1 MNSVMSSRLVFTFSA
16 AAALVAAG
24 CATTSPQEKSAYD
37 QARAEV
43 QRLEADPLAQQA
55 AARPLSEARID
66 LANAE
71 TAARNHITDD
81 AIHWSYL
88 ATRQAQIGEA
98 MTAELRAHQQIERA
112 DQERNQI
119 VQDAQRRRE
128 QVAERQAYEA
138 EQRAQQAE
146 QELAQLKQQQQNE
159 ETQRKIE
166 DAQQRA
172 QLAQQQAEQTQAQA
186 HQQAQQEIAQAR
198 QQAEEQQTRAQQE
211 IEEAHR
217 QEQQARAQLQA
228 MQAHQTNR
236 GPVIVLGSNL
246 LFATGRDEIQPGAM
260 PSLRQI
266 AGFLRDHPNEKL
278 RIEGYTDSSGSD
290 DVNDP
295 LSQRRAEAVAR
306 ALESEGVDASRI
318 QAIGRGS
325 SMPLASNDTAAGR
338 QQNRRVEIVFSNPE
352 GQFAQQVAEGTEQT
366 EH

>member
-1 MNSVMSSRLVFTFSA
+1 MKSVMSPRLVWTCSA
-16 AAALVAAG
+16 AALLAA

-43 QRLEADPLAQQA
+43 QRLEADPLAEQA
-55 AARPLSEARID
+55 AAKPLSEARVD

-71 TAARNHITDD
+71 TAAKNHLTDD

-98 MTAELRAHQQIERA
+98 MTAELRAHQQIARA

-128 QVAERQAYEA
+128 DAAERQAREA

-159 ETQRKIE
+159 ETQRQVDE
-166 DAQQRA
+166 AQQRA
-172 QLAQQQAEQTQAQA
+172 QLAQQQAEQAQAQA
-186 HQQAQQEIAQAR
+186 RQQAQQEVAQAR
-198 QQAEEQQTRAQQE
+198 QQAEEQQTLAQQE
-211 IEEAHR
+211 IEQAHR
-217 QEQQARAQLQA
+217 QEQQAHEQLQA
-228 MQAHQTNR
+228 MQAHETNR
-236 GPVIVLGSNL
+236 GPVIVLGNSV
-246 LFATGRDEIQPGAM
+246 LFATGRDEIQPGAL
-260 PSLRQI
+260 PTLRQI
-266 AGFLRDHPNEKL
+266 VRFLHDHPNEKL

-290 DVNDP
+290 AVNDP
-295 LSQRRAEAVAR
+295 LSQRRAEAVAK

-325 SMPLASNDTAAGR
+325 SMPLASNDTSAGR
-338 QQNRRVEIVFSNPE
+338 QQNRRVEVVFSNPE
-352 GQFAQQVAEGTEQT
+352 GQFAQQVAEGTD
-366 EH
+366 H